1 MDYPELIAE
10 VTERSGD
17 STVATRA
24 SMYLRMA
31 EAAIDKALRIGD
43 SESIEVLT
51 TDASGEAT
59 LPSDFSMIRMVQIGV
74 REAEAIDFPTAT
86 LTPFVLPRPIYGYAI
101 RGNKIVTTTPNTDV
115 TLYYYAKIQ
124 PLDLTGTNWLIESD
138 PEIYLYA
145 MLKQVFMA
153 RLDAEKAAAAE
164 AMFNSLTAEK
174 RSADAIVRFGRK
186 PFRAAGAL

>member
-86 LTPFVLPRPIYGYAI
+86 LTPFVLPRPIYGYTI